1 VPLAS
6 APFVSR
12 NILQEDD
19 MTEIQNATL
28 EGRLLAQRQVLA
40 ELLAACDR
48 AGGPL
53 SDWVRGFVAED
64 FGPKDY
70 AEDPGAVPDAAF
82 AVENMIAEEKRML
95 AAETQRIL
103 DADARA

>member
-1 VPLAS
+1 
-6 APFVSR
+6 
-12 NILQEDD
+12 
-19 MTEIQNATL
+19 MTEMQDATV

-53 SDWVRGFVAED
+53 SDWVRAFVADD

-82 AVENMIAEEKRML
+82 AVENIIAEEKRML
-95 AAETQRIL
+95 ASETQRIL
-103 DADARA
+103 DADARE